1 MCLKDLRDEFLYYVT
16 VRHRDALQ
24 WDDPDGAEDI
34 KPDYI
39 LVKHGKGS
47 KERVVPKSPALS
59 KQLMKYRTLRDAY
72 LKEYPS
78 RHKNLFLSKNGKPLT
93 DEAVARMLKH

>member
-24 WDDPDGAEDI
+24 RDESDGAGR
-34 KPDYI
+34 YI

>member
-1 MCLKDLRDEFLYYVT
+1 MSSTPFLLRVSVRGRVFFMCLKDLRDEFLYYVT
-16 VRHRDALQ
+16 VRHRD
-24 WDDPDGAEDI
+24 
-34 KPDYI
+34 
-39 LVKHGKGS
+39 
-47 KERVVPKSPALS
+47 ALS

>member
-1 MCLKDLRDEFLYYVT
+1 MNFCIMLLFDTGMRCNEMILME
-16 VRHRDALQ
+16 
-24 WDDPDGAEDI
+24 PEDI

-59 KQLMKYRTLRDAY
+59 KQLM
-72 LKEYPS
+72 
-78 RHKNLFLSKNGKPLT
+78 
-93 DEAVARMLKH
+93 